1 MPAMAPFEEGGNVAM
16 RVEKAAHTGSSVTG
30 SSSVSDFHHPG
41 FIFPTNPA
49 LITSIDPL
57 LCDAPGK
64 TKRRIIK

>member
-1 MPAMAPFEEGGNVAM
+1 MAPFEEGRNVAM

-49 LITSIDPL
+49 LDRSTPL
-57 LCDAPGK
+57 
-64 TKRRIIK
+64 RRAW